1 MSDFNIQQVKAKLDQ
16 DLKDATVKSEALQK
30 NTDSFLDTVKD
41 LKTVDP
47 EDVFPEKEETEF
59 LTQIETDLD
68 NSLNDAVLDLAG
80 KEKDEVHET
89 SK

>member
-16 DLKDATVKSEALQK
+16 DIKDATAKSEALQK
-30 NTDSFLDTVKD
+30 NTDSFLRKAQDF
-41 LKTVDP
+41 KTVDP
-47 EDVFPEKEETEF
+47 DDVFPETEETEF

-80 KEKDEVHET
+80 KDEGKVNET
-89 SK
+89 SE